1 MAVLP
6 TIEHGT
12 SELAAESPDERR
24 RARLESELQRF
35 LPIVTEQLHPDLI
48 ILFGSLASGQVHEWS
63 DLDLAVIAETELPF
77 LERLEQIYLRFEP
90 HVGLDVFVY
99 TPKEWD
105 DLKATRLFVQ
115 QEIVQKGR
123 VLYERAG

>member
-1 MAVLP
+1 MAVRP

-12 SELAAESPDERR
+12 SELAAESPAARR
-24 RARLESELQRF
+24 RARLEAELQRF

-105 DLKATRLFVQ
+105 ELKATRLFVQ

>member
-12 SELAAESPDERR
+12 SELAAESPAARR
-24 RARLESELQRF
+24 RARLEAELQRF

-105 DLKATRLFVQ
+105 ELKATRLFVQ